1 MATLEIIEKSVSSIK
16 KSNAINVENEEF
28 EEVVNDIIEVM
39 VVFKDQ
45 IIKKRTM
52 FNQEQ
57 WPKKPIV
64 NLITDT
70 ITKSEVC
77 IIELFYFLNISLL
90 YTYRYNISI

>member
-1 MATLEIIEKSVSSIK
+1 MTTLDISEPLMATLEIIEKAVSSIK
-16 KSNAINVENEEF
+16 KSIEINVENEEF
-28 EEVVNDIIEVM
+28 EEVVKETLEVM
-39 VVFKDQ
+39 VMFRDQ

-77 IIELFYFLNISLL
+77 IIEVVYFFGILL
-90 YTYRYNISI
+90 